1 MYEYHNYESYQKNFH
16 DFKTYWEHTFKHDGG
31 VPNNLL
37 SETSYS
43 SVTSNL
49 CDTDDTVFS
58 DLVPGCQ
65 SLIHPPTTTTDI
77 MNEKGLQCTREY
89 LLSHPVTPSDQ

>member
-1 MYEYHNYESYQKNFH
+1 MTLRHTGSIHLNMMVGSQIICYQKLPIP
-16 DFKTYWEHTFKHDGG
+16 
-31 VPNNLL
+31 VM
-37 SETSYS
+37 
-43 SVTSNL
+43 TSNL

-65 SLIHPPTTTTDI
+65 SPIHPPTTMTDI

-89 LLSHPVTPSDQ
+89 LLSYPVTSSDQQSGK